1 MYDVAYIG
9 NLIEFPTLNS
19 FSINPNS
26 LLKCRGEIGNFE
38 LRCKDDDGKIKEI
51 SSASIIINIDAETEN
66 PVPDTLSFD
75 DELTESKEFKEG
87 EAIVFV
93 QDYLGISP
101 AIMSQKGLNKALS
114 LLNKF
119 SDTQIYYLYRS
130 MRFIEDNDEL
140 FEKARKSGIVFLKYE
155 DGSLNINDSGELL
168 YEREDLSITFK
179 ENLIFA
185 PDLKPSGNL
194 SRIARVLNLEMDPS
208 GYLQVENVYL
218 QPTLTGKRGVY
229 VLGGS
234 RGPTAYS
241 NYEEEVEYTLN
252 EIEYSIQDI
261 KPLVSDL
268 REVDDQKCILCY
280 TCYRVCPH
288 GAIERDEKLD
298 AMKVLNLA
306 CQGCNNCI
314 SHCPASAI
322 SIVETDQEAVKPGLR
337 VMMCENSAWTSWEKL
352 EDKERF
358 SDLVLEKIPC
368 AGCIEKE
375 DIYHYLRN
383 PGDRILI
390 LGCFEESCKHFS
402 GDRRASR
409 IVNEVN
415 ERLKALNLG
424 ENRVIFK
431 QLAPRMEEDLADLL
445 SHWKEGK
452 L

>member
-1 MYDVAYIG
+1 MYDLVFIG
-9 NLIEFPTLNS
+9 NPIKTPDLKSLNLV
-19 FSINPNS
+19 PDS
-26 LLKCRGEIGNFE
+26 LLKCRGEIGDFR
-38 LRCKDDDGKIKEI
+38 LTYRTKTGKTREVKTSTIVV
-51 SSASIIINIDAETEN
+51 NTDAEMEKPFAN
-66 PVPDTLSFD
+66 LPSFT
-75 DELTESKEFKEG
+75 DELKIEEG
-87 EAIVFV
+87 DVLIFV
-93 QDYLGISP
+93 QDYQTLSP
-101 AIMSQKGLNKALS
+101 AVMSSKGLEKAISVVREFPDL
-114 LLNKF
+114 
-119 SDTQIYYLYRS
+119 QIYYFYRS
-130 MRFIEDNDEL
+130 MRFINDNDKLYE
-140 FEKARKSGIVFLKYE
+140 EARKEGIVFLKYE
-155 DGSLNINDSGELL
+155 EGSLSINASSSEVS
-168 YEREDLSITFK
+168 YQREDISLKLQGEIVVAPIFK
-179 ENLIFA
+179 PLESLE
-185 PDLKPSGNL
+185 
-194 SRIARVLNLEMDPS
+194 RIARILNLEMGPA
-208 GYLQVENVYL
+208 GFLQPENVYL
-218 QPTLTGKRGVY
+218 QPTLSGRRGVY
-229 VLGGS
+229 LLGGS

-241 NYEEEVEYTLN
+241 SQATEIEYTLN

-261 KPLVSDL
+261 KPLVSDR

-352 EDKERF
+352 QDKERF

-368 AGCIEKE
+368 AGSIEKE
-375 DIYHYLRN
+375 DIYHYLRD

-445 SHWKEGK
+445 SRWKEGK

>member
-252 EIEYSIQDI
+252 EIKANLNNL
-261 KPLVSDL
+261 KPVVSDE
-268 REVDDQKCILCY
+268 RVIDDQKCILCY
-280 TCYRVCPH
+280 TCYRICPH

-298 AMKVLNLA
+298 AMKINQMA
-306 CQGCNNCI
+306 CQGCNACI
-314 SHCPASAI
+314 SHCPAKAI
-322 SIVETDQEAVKPGLR
+322 SIRDVKEKTIESGLK
-337 VMMCENSAWTSWEKL
+337 VLMCENSAKTAWEKL
-352 EDKERF
+352 DKKQF
-358 SDLVLEKIPC
+358 DDLKIEMIPC
-368 AGCIEKE
+368 ASSIQKE
-375 DIYHYLRN
+375 DIIKELSN
-383 PGDRILI
+383 PNDRLLI
-390 LGCFEESCKHFS
+390 LGCFEESCKHLY
-402 GDRRASR
+402 GDQRAER
-409 IVNEVN
+409 IVNEVKDTLKKLDLGEDRLTF
-415 ERLKALNLG
+415 ERLS
-424 ENRVIFK
+424 
-431 QLAPRMEEDLADLL
+431 PRLADDLNDYL
-445 SHWKEGK
+445 SKWKEGVT

>member
-1 MYDVAYIG
+1 MFDLVFIG
-9 NLIEFPTLNS
+9 NQIETPDLKSLN
-19 FSINPNS
+19 IVPDS
-26 LLKCRGEIGNFE
+26 LLKCRGEIGDFRLTYQTETGKTTEVKTSTIVINTDAEMEKPFADLPSFTDE
-38 LRCKDDDGKIKEI
+38 LKIKEGDVLI
-51 SSASIIINIDAETEN
+51 
-66 PVPDTLSFD
+66 
-75 DELTESKEFKEG
+75 
-87 EAIVFV
+87 FV
-93 QDYLGISP
+93 QDYQTLSP
-101 AIMSQKGLNKALS
+101 AIMSSKGLERCISVVREFPDL
-114 LLNKF
+114 
-119 SDTQIYYLYRS
+119 QVYYFYRS
-130 MRFIEDNDEL
+130 MRFINDNDKLYE
-140 FEKARKSGIVFLKYE
+140 EARKEGIVFLKYE
-155 DGSLNINDSGELL
+155 EGSLSINASSSEIS
-168 YEREDLSITFK
+168 YQREDISLKLQGKIIVAPTFK
-179 ENLIFA
+179 PLES
-185 PDLKPSGNL
+185 LK
-194 SRIARVLNLEMDPS
+194 RIARILNLEMGP
-208 GYLQVENVYL
+208 GGFLQPENVYL
-218 QPTLTGKRGVY
+218 QPTLSGRRGVY
-229 VLGGS
+229 LLGGS
-234 RGPTAYS
+234 RGPTAFS
-241 NYEEEVEYTLN
+241 SQAAEIEYTLN

-322 SIVETDQEAVKPGLR
+322 SIVETDQEEVKPGLR